1 MGVLKGTNCHFPYGI
16 FGFRPYGNAP
26 FGSPTFPGALRRETE
41 AMYQYYT
48 QQQFRLG
55 GLGEGGAVS
64 NGEGGLLSCLFLKT
78 KSKIKKGQES
88 QIFVKKGLLIVER

>member
-55 GLGEGGAVS
+55 GLGKGGAVS
-64 NGEGGLLSCLFLKT
+64 NGEGCFSAFLKN
-78 KSKIKKGQES
+78 KIKDQQGQES
-88 QIFVKKGLLIVER
+88 QFFSKKGLLIVER